1 MQEAIMRLVTF
12 LTLSACLFIPSRIQ
26 AQDNSPKISTSGT
39 ATIKVPADHVQLTV
53 GVSARADRAKDAA
66 ARVAATLNVVRD
78 ALVRLGLDRNS
89 LPSAGYS
96 VNADYNDPK
105 RANGYLASSSLSAE
119 LSNLSLLGSVV
130 DAALGAGANE
140 VSDIRFLPKNEEAAR
155 ARALELAVQ
164 RARSDADVLAKAA
177 GTTLGPLILLTTQQ
191 VSPLGVGFAARAVSL
206 DTSRATEIPPPEIS
220 IAASV
225 LAQWAIAK

>member
-1 MQEAIMRLVTF
+1 MRLVTL
-12 LTLSACLFIPSRIQ
+12 LTLSVCLFVPSGLH
-26 AQDNSPKISTSGT
+26 AQENQPRISTSGS
-39 ATIKVPADHVQLTV
+39 ATIKVPADHVQITV

-66 ARVAATLNVVRD
+66 AKVAVTLNAVRD

-96 VNADYNDPK
+96 VSADYNDPK
-105 RANGYLASSSLSAE
+105 RANGYVASSSLSAE

-140 VSDIRFLPKNEEAAR
+140 VSDIRFLTRSEEAAR

-164 RARSDADVLAKAA
+164 HARSDAEVLARAS
-177 GTTLGPLILLTTQQ
+177 GTTLGSLILLTTQQ
-191 VSPLGVGFAARAVSL
+191 VSPFGGAVARSVSL
-206 DTSRATEIPPPEIS
+206 DTSRATEIPPPVIS
-220 IAASV
+220 IVASV
-225 LAQWAIAK
+225 AAQWAIAK

>member
-105 RANGYLASSSLSAE
+105 
-119 LSNLSLLGSVV
+119 
-130 DAALGAGANE
+130 
-140 VSDIRFLPKNEEAAR
+140 
-155 ARALELAVQ
+155 
-164 RARSDADVLAKAA
+164 
-177 GTTLGPLILLTTQQ
+177 
-191 VSPLGVGFAARAVSL
+191 
-206 DTSRATEIPPPEIS
+206 
-220 IAASV
+220 
-225 LAQWAIAK
+225 

>member
-1 MQEAIMRLVTF
+1 
-12 LTLSACLFIPSRIQ
+12 
-26 AQDNSPKISTSGT
+26 
-39 ATIKVPADHVQLTV
+39 
-53 GVSARADRAKDAA
+53 
-66 ARVAATLNVVRD
+66 VRD

-96 VNADYNDPK
+96 VSADYNDPK
-105 RANGYLASSSLSAE
+105 RANGYVASSSLSAE

-164 RARSDADVLAKAA
+164 RARSDAEVLAKAA

-191 VSPLGVGFAARAVSL
+191 VSPIGAVLARSMSV